1 MAEQK
6 ATNVHWHEG
15 DITREHRAKILG
27 HKGAT
32 LWFTGLSGS
41 GKSTVAVELEGTL
54 QEMGVLL
61 LSPRRR
67 QRAHGHQQ
75 EPGFQRRGP
84 HREHPPYRRGGQA
97 VCRQWRDRPEQLY
110 QPLQGRP
117 GPGPRPA

>member
-15 DITREHRAKILG
+15 DITREHRGKLLG

-54 QEMGVLL
+54 KGLQGFRRE
-61 LSPRRR
+61 SPR
-67 QRAHGHQQ
+67 
-75 EPGFQRRGP
+75 PNI
-84 HREHPPYRRGGQA
+84 
-97 VCRQWRDRPEQLY
+97 CS
-110 QPLQGRP
+110 GRFFCCW
-117 GPGPRPA
+117 